1 MFLHSS
7 LNLSSHFSP
16 FPPSPHSSPL
26 HSIIIMVSESV
37 SYDHIFKIILVGDNG
52 VGKSSIIRRFC
63 EGTYTHDMDT
73 TIGVDFYLSEIDVSG
88 KKIKVIHIN
97 RHIYLLTQSA
107 CLLYLM
113 LTSKPILYTSSLLL

>member
-1 MFLHSS
+1 
-7 LNLSSHFSP
+7 
-16 FPPSPHSSPL
+16 
-26 HSIIIMVSESV
+26 MVSESV

-113 LTSKPILYTSSLLL
+113 LTSKPTLYTSSLLL